1 MKEGVKKSI
10 SLILVLTLL
19 VQLLPVV
26 AFGVGDETNDLDI
39 STDSETVSMKDD
51 DAEIV
56 GEEDALREESVKHFR
71 LRDGAYMLVEYETA
85 VHYQT
90 ADGSWEEIDNT
101 LQKTGQQ
108 YVAQAGDMTRKF
120 AASLD
125 SGFLFETAYQGQS
138 VSMSL
143 ARRSSRDV
151 VAVAPDVPA
160 AEETAAPE
168 ETAVPETADQ
178 PQEAEQAEA
187 DLQRAPA
194 EAAAETDAPQQET
207 AEELPL
213 LDDAAYTLVTSTAA
227 ARMENPGAKMR
238 TFSKLAEKDK
248 IQPQKIRSSV
258 AFDNVM
264 DGVSLLY
271 QNYGYNVKESIII
284 EKPQEQYAYSF
295 VLNLQGLTPTL
306 EADGSVLLR
315 GADGEP
321 VYEIPAPY
329 LADADGATSL
339 EDAAYKLERISGGY
353 LLTVEAD
360 PEWMNAPERA
370 YPVTLDPTIL
380 LHNKGNVL
388 TTFIRSAWPGSV
400 APNSADQFVGYRAN
414 EGYDACNIYVQFAN
428 LPEIPQNCVPISAQ
442 LAMYNAG
449 FFTSDGVGC
458 AAPDGSLTVEA
469 HEWPAAVS
477 DVSGLTWYL
486 VHFGSTPVNEET
498 IDYQKLSKETLGE
511 YVTWDITRTVM
522 QWYQKQNEGDTSGG
536 RGVLLEG
543 IDGRENYRVA
553 NLIGSGY
560 HDYSPYFAVYY
571 RNPVGL
577 ESYYTYQEASAGKA
591 GDLSIHNFTNQ
602 FTLDRADVSLSLEP
616 ASYALRHIY
625 NSATSGIEFSNNEAG
640 GIHTCDYTSMQV
652 GVGWKLSA
660 QQTVVECKVGDE
672 TYLVYNDED
681 GTEHYFSET
690 ATNTYEDEDGLSL
703 KIVKST
709 SGGNTIYTM
718 TDMDKYHTWVFHN
731 GYLISVT
738 DNNSNTIYFAYNAAY
753 SSGGSA
759 WKPVKGSASNRL
771 VQIVM
776 DINSGN
782 NEKSRTLQ
790 TVANLTYSGDR
801 LSSVTDYAGRSTNYS
816 YDSGGHLTQVTYAD
830 GTSVSYAYNGSGGRL
845 STLYDAESQYG
856 LDITYTYN
864 LGVVSTFRVQEF
876 ANTSGAKQTGSAF
889 HAYRNGIHQTSYRFY
904 GPDHTRDTAD
914 DTVKTCV
921 LDHFG
926 KTICTYDSNTDYSEI
941 IGASAANYTD
951 NSGTSKTNNRLTGAA
966 AMGISSFNMLSNSG
980 LETCTGNAA
989 DNWAQLSFSTSAS
1002 AGTQSGNKARL
1013 GKASIK
1019 TTARGSGM
1027 YQEATLQAGTTYTFS
1042 GYVNT
1047 CDMTAF
1053 DSNGSVYLAA
1063 LTADQI
1069 TDLSQACASPWKSEQ
1084 VNYKTDASINRG
1096 WEKIS
1101 VTFTPETS
1109 GTYYMAFLQD
1119 RADGTA
1125 CCDDLLLEE
1134 SEAASEI
1141 NLVQN
1146 GRFAWLVN
1154 GKPEGWVPNSY
1165 TISDEHP
1172 FGQSLS
1178 KSMRVSNTMNGYART
1193 HQVIPLNLLADEA
1206 TFLLSGWGKANSVGG
1221 TARKHED
1228 GDERYF
1234 GLVAEI
1240 AYTDG
1245 TTENQYVSFN
1255 GDYADWQFASGVI
1268 VPGKRDERVKEI
1280 TVRCA
1285 YDYNA
1290 NDAYFTN
1297 ISLVL
1302 EPAETYSYDSKGN
1315 PIAATDGSAKTASEF
1330 FADSQRLKSYTTPG
1344 GAKHTL
1350 GYDASNNLQEDTLAG
1365 LTNYTY
1371 HNTSGSPTTSM
1382 TRKGYSGDYLKSQ
1395 NVYDITGRF
1404 RTLAIDANGV
1414 QTGYT
1419 YDDTTLQLTS
1429 VHSAGGATQTY
1440 TYQSGRDRV
1449 SQTAIDQTAALTY
1462 RYDRAQLTDLIRKAF
1477 PQAADAD
1484 GQNVNPFWQHYL
1496 LGYDA
1501 FGNMTRVQV
1510 CASSAE
1516 RDGYTAPVTLASYTY
1531 EGNVNNGRLAKMT
1544 YGNGDSVSYTYDAF
1558 DRQRTAGYNDGTT
1571 YHYDYSGDND
1581 LARQYVTDGS
1591 GAVTE
1596 QYSYQYDSLGRLI
1609 HSRQLTGGGTLVQLT
1624 QHMYD
1629 NANRLT
1635 SQSWQFGGDTFRQS
1649 YTYTG
1654 QNSDGKQVDGTIS
1667 AITTT
1672 IPGQSVITST
1682 YGYNDLRQL
1691 TSKGVTVPDQNGKQT
1706 KVYDRSYTYDRIAE
1720 DDGCNWMGT
1729 RLASTG
1735 YTFGSS
1741 SRSFTYTYDAAGN
1754 ISRIVTAGTNVPK
1767 AAQSK
1772 EYGYDAQGQLVS
1784 EKNSSKTTFLYAYDT
1799 AGNIRSITKD
1809 GTVTKSFGY
1818 TNPSWPDLLTSVT
1831 ANGTTK
1837 DVLYEGQSQTS
1848 DLPSSG
1854 NPITYY
1860 NGKDYTFTWTKGRQ
1874 LASATVDG
1882 KQVSYTYDMSGVRS
1896 GKQVYTTSNQRTT
1909 TYTYTTLSGKVMR
1922 QQWETRN
1929 SDDTVY
1935 QAMQSLEFVYDDGN
1949 QPFAMIYKHGQT
1961 TELYYYVLNAQGDV
1975 IALLNANGALVASYN
1990 YGAWGN
1996 YSVHGADGKKTT
2008 DATFIGHINPLRYRG
2023 YYYDRET
2030 RLYYLQSRY
2039 YDFAN
2044 CRFIN
2049 ADTYLSTGQGI
2060 LGHNMFTYCGNNP
2073 VNYCDSSGRFFFTL
2087 LGAVIGAAVGYIDA
2101 YIAGEDPI
2109 KGAIAGGVSGA
2120 IAGAGVDI
2128 GAAITIFSGGAAIGW
2143 GAAVAIGLGAFGGF
2157 VGAGISNDWKFK
2169 KDGESL
2175 ALQYMGATLIGG
2187 MANAIS
2193 FGLGPI
2199 NGEIAKGT
2207 VSQIVRSIGY
2217 EGMKDFTY
2225 NLVTGGI
2232 ISLFSTF
2239 TNRIISTMLS
2249 TPVEPSLPVISIS

>member
-71 LRDGAYMLVEYETA
+71 LRDGGYMLVEYETA

-108 YVAQAGDMTRKF
+108 YVAKAGDMTRKF

-178 PQEAEQAEA
+178 PQEAEQTEA
-187 DLQRAPA
+187 DQTQEPA
-194 EAAAETDAPQQET
+194 EAAAETDVPQQET

-498 IDYQKLSKETLGE
+498 IDYQKLSKKTLGE

-543 IDGRENYRVA
+543 IDGSENYRVA

-681 GTEHYFSET
+681 GTEHYFSKT

-776 DINSGN
+776 DINSSSN
-782 NEKSRTLQ
+782 DNPRTLQ
-790 TVANLTYSGDR
+790 TVANLAYSGDR

-830 GTSVSYAYNGSGGRL
+830 GTSASYEYYSSNGRL

-914 DTVKTCV
+914 DTVMTCV

-941 IGASAANYTD
+941 IGTSAANYTD

-1069 TDLSQACASPWKSEQ
+1069 ADLSQACASPWKSEQ

-1101 VTFTPETS
+1101 VTFMPETS

-1172 FGQSLS
+1172 VGQPLS

-1268 VPGKRDERVKEI
+1268 VPGKRDKWVQEI

-1330 FADSQRLKSYTTPG
+1330 FADSQRLKSYTTPS

-1371 HNTSGSPTTSM
+1371 HNDSGSPTTSM

-1395 NVYDITGRF
+1395 NVYDSTGRF

-1419 YDDTTLQLTS
+1419 YDGTTLQLTS
-1429 VHSAGGATQTY
+1429 VHGSGGATQTY

-1516 RDGYTAPVTLASYTY
+1516 REGHTAPVTLASYTY
-1531 EGNVNNGRLAKMT
+1531 EGNVNNGRLATMT

-1558 DRQRTAGYNDGTT
+1558 DRQRTAAYNDGTT

-1609 HSRQLTGGGTLVQLT
+1609 HSRQSTGGGTLVQLT

-1672 IPGQSVITST
+1672 IPDRSAITSE
-1682 YGYNDLRQL
+1682 YKYNDLRQL
-1691 TSKGVTVPDQNGKQT
+1691 KSKSVTGPGQNGKQT
-1706 KVYDRSYTYDRIAE
+1706 KVYDRTYTYAVIAE
-1720 DDGCNWMGT
+1720 DDGCNRMGT
-1729 RLASTG
+1729 RLASTA

-1741 SRSFTYTYDAAGN
+1741 SRSFDYTYDAAGN
-1754 ISRIVTAGTNVPK
+1754 IQTVTTGGTNVP
-1767 AAQSK
+1767 AAAASK
-1772 EYGYDAQGQLVS
+1772 TYTYDAQGQLATEVNGS
-1784 EKNSSKTTFLYAYDT
+1784 GTTFGYAYDT
-1799 AGNIRSITKD
+1799 VGNIRSVTTD
-1809 GTVTKSFGY
+1809 GAVIKSFGY

-1831 ANGTTK
+1831 SGSTTK
-1837 DVLYEGQSQTS
+1837 DILYEGQTQTS
-1848 DLPSSG
+1848 DLPASG
-1854 NPITYY
+1854 NPVTYY

-1882 KQVSYTYDMSGVRS
+1882 KQISYTYDMSGVR
-1896 GKQVYTTSNQRTT
+1896 TSKTVDGT
-1909 TYTYTTLSGKVMR
+1909 TYNYTTLSGKVMR
-1922 QQWETRN
+1922 QTWGN
-1929 SDDTVY
+1929 K
-1935 QAMQSLEFVYDDGN
+1935 SLEFVYDDGS
-1949 QPFAMIYKHGQT
+1949 QPFAMIYKHGSE
-1961 TELYYYVLNAQGDV
+1961 TELYYYLVNAQGDV
-1975 IALLNANGALVASYN
+1975 SAILDSGGKIAASYD
-1990 YGAWGN
+1990 YDAWGN
-1996 YSVHGADGKKTT
+1996 CTVYDSS
-2008 DATFIGHINPLRYRG
+2008 DAAIGDLNPLRYRG
-2023 YYYDRET
+2023 YYYDAET
-2030 RLYYLQSRY
+2030 GFYYLQSRY

-2049 ADTYLSTGQGI
+2049 ADGLFADSFIGTNL
-2060 LGHNMFTYCGNNP
+2060 FAYCMNNP
-2073 VNYCDSSGRFFFTL
+2073 VNMSDHTGHWPQWLKNVASTVVNAVKKAGTVVVNTVKSVVSSVTNIVKASSNSLPPKGEPGSSKTL
-2087 LGAVIGAAVGYIDA
+2087 PNPDGTPKQKRWYGPDGNPERDRDYNHPGNMPFPHDHRWKNGERGKDHLPPDPSYKMNWEPVIGVGLVTVCVVGIIAVAADDA
-2101 YIAGEDPI
+2101 TGI
-2109 KGAIAGGVSGA
+2109 GVADDFLFGPL
-2120 IAGAGVDI
+2120 GAGVGEGLI
-2128 GAAITIFSGGAAIGW
+2128 LIFG
-2143 GAAVAIGLGAFGGF
+2143 
-2157 VGAGISNDWKFK
+2157 
-2169 KDGESL
+2169 
-2175 ALQYMGATLIGG
+2175 
-2187 MANAIS
+2187 
-2193 FGLGPI
+2193 
-2199 NGEIAKGT
+2199 
-2207 VSQIVRSIGY
+2207 
-2217 EGMKDFTY
+2217 
-2225 NLVTGGI
+2225 
-2232 ISLFSTF
+2232 
-2239 TNRIISTMLS
+2239 
-2249 TPVEPSLPVISIS
+2249 

>member
-19 VQLLPVV
+19 VQLLPMV

-51 DAEIV
+51 DAQIV

-168 ETAVPETADQ
+168 ETAVPETDGQ
-178 PQEAEQAEA
+178 PQEAEQTEA
-187 DLQRAPA
+187 DQTQEPA

-339 EDAAYKLERISGGY
+339 EDAAYKLERVSGGY

-400 APNSADQFVGYRAN
+400 APNSADQFVGYRAD

-498 IDYQKLSKETLGE
+498 IDYQKLSKKTLGE

-681 GTEHYFSET
+681 GTEHYFSKT
-690 ATNTYEDEDGLSL
+690 ATNTYEDEDGLGL

-709 SGGNTIYTM
+709 SGWNATYTM
-718 TDMDKYHTWVFHN
+718 TDTNGDNTWVFYN
-731 GYLISVT
+731 GYLNTQT
-738 DNNSNTIYFAYNAAY
+738 DANGNTLYFAYNAPY
-753 SSGGSA
+753 DENSSA
-759 WKPVKGSASNRL
+759 WKPAPSAPNNRL

-776 DINSGN
+776 DINSGSN
-782 NEKSRTLQ
+782 DNPRTLQ

-914 DTVKTCV
+914 DTVMTCV

-941 IGASAANYTD
+941 IGASAASYTD

-1172 FGQSLS
+1172 VGQPLS

-1371 HNTSGSPTTSM
+1371 HNDSGSPTTSM

-1395 NVYDITGRF
+1395 NVYDSTGRF

-1419 YDDTTLQLTS
+1419 YDGTTLQLTS
-1429 VHSAGGATQTY
+1429 VHGSGGATQTY

-1477 PQAADAD
+1477 PQAADAS
-1484 GQNVNPFWQHYL
+1484 GNNVNPFWQHYL

-1501 FGNMTRVQV
+1501 FGNMTSAQV

-1516 RDGYTAPVTLASYTY
+1516 REGHTAPVTLASYTY
-1531 EGNVNNGRLAKMT
+1531 EGNVNNGRLATMT

-1558 DRQRTAGYNDGTT
+1558 DRQRTAAYNDGTT

-1609 HSRQLTGGGTLVQLT
+1609 HSRQSTGGGTLVQLT

-1672 IPGQSVITST
+1672 IPDQLAITSK
-1682 YGYNDLRQL
+1682 YEYNDLRQL
-1691 TSKGVTVPDQNGKQT
+1691 EKKTVTVPDQNGTQT
-1706 KVYDRSYTYDRIAE
+1706 KVYDRTYTYAVIAE
-1720 DDGCNWMGT
+1720 DDGCNRMGT

-1741 SRSFTYTYDAAGN
+1741 SRGFTYTYDAAGN
-1754 ISRIVTAGTNVPK
+1754 ISRIVTAGTSVPK
-1767 AAQSK
+1767 AAASK

-1784 EKNSSKTTFLYAYDT
+1784 EKNGSGTTFGYAYDT

-1949 QPFAMIYKHGQT
+1949 QPFAMIYNDGST
-1961 TELYYYVLNAQGDV
+1961 STLYYYVLNAQGDV
-1975 IALLNANGALVASYN
+1975 IALLNANGTLAASYN

-2049 ADTYLSTGQGI
+2049 ADTYLSTGQGM

-2128 GAAITIFSGGAAIGW
+2128 GVIITASTGGIGAGLAAAVIIGAA
-2143 GAAVAIGLGAFGGF
+2143 GGF
-2157 VGAGISNDWKFK
+2157 VGTGISNDWQFER
-2169 KDGESL
+2169 DGESL

-2232 ISLFSTF
+2232 ISWFSTF

>member
-1 MKEGVKKSI
+1 
-10 SLILVLTLL
+10 
-19 VQLLPVV
+19 
-26 AFGVGDETNDLDI
+26 
-39 STDSETVSMKDD
+39 
-51 DAEIV
+51 
-56 GEEDALREESVKHFR
+56 
-71 LRDGAYMLVEYETA
+71 
-85 VHYQT
+85 
-90 ADGSWEEIDNT
+90 
-101 LQKTGQQ
+101 
-108 YVAQAGDMTRKF
+108 
-120 AASLD
+120 
-125 SGFLFETAYQGQS
+125 
-138 VSMSL
+138 
-143 ARRSSRDV
+143 
-151 VAVAPDVPA
+151 
-160 AEETAAPE
+160 
-168 ETAVPETADQ
+168 
-178 PQEAEQAEA
+178 
-187 DLQRAPA
+187 
-194 EAAAETDAPQQET
+194 
-207 AEELPL
+207 
-213 LDDAAYTLVTSTAA
+213 
-227 ARMENPGAKMR
+227 
-238 TFSKLAEKDK
+238 
-248 IQPQKIRSSV
+248 
-258 AFDNVM
+258 M
-264 DGVSLLY
+264 DC
-271 QNYGYNVKESIII
+271 I
-284 EKPQEQYAYSF
+284 
-295 VLNLQGLTPTL
+295 
-306 EADGSVLLR
+306 
-315 GADGEP
+315 
-321 VYEIPAPY
+321 
-329 LADADGATSL
+329 
-339 EDAAYKLERISGGY
+339 
-353 LLTVEAD
+353 
-360 PEWMNAPERA
+360 
-370 YPVTLDPTIL
+370 
-380 LHNKGNVL
+380 
-388 TTFIRSAWPGSV
+388 
-400 APNSADQFVGYRAN
+400 
-414 EGYDACNIYVQFAN
+414 
-428 LPEIPQNCVPISAQ
+428 
-442 LAMYNAG
+442 
-449 FFTSDGVGC
+449 
-458 AAPDGSLTVEA
+458 
-469 HEWPAAVS
+469 
-477 DVSGLTWYL
+477 
-486 VHFGSTPVNEET
+486 
-498 IDYQKLSKETLGE
+498 
-511 YVTWDITRTVM
+511 
-522 QWYQKQNEGDTSGG
+522 
-536 RGVLLEG
+536 
-543 IDGRENYRVA
+543 ENYRVA

-560 HDYSPYFAVYY
+560 HDHSPYFAVYY

-790 TVANLTYSGDR
+790 TVADLTYSGDR

-914 DTVKTCV
+914 DTVMTCV

-941 IGASAANYTD
+941 IGTSAANYTD

-1069 TDLSQACASPWKSEQ
+1069 ADLSQACASPWKSEQ

-1101 VTFTPETS
+1101 VTFMPETS

-1268 VPGKRDERVKEI
+1268 VPGKRDKWVQEI

-1395 NVYDITGRF
+1395 NIYDSTGCF
-1404 RTLAIDANGV
+1404 RTASEDANGV
-1414 QTGYT
+1414 TTQYGYDAGT
-1419 YDDTTLQLTS
+1419 AHLLSTTAANGTRQDYHYYNNS
-1429 VHSAGGATQTY
+1429 
-1440 TYQSGRDRV
+1440 DRV
-1449 SQTAIDQTAALTY
+1449 DFTYIDGKASMEYVYTQG
-1462 RYDRAQLTDLIRKAF
+1462 QISDLIRKAYL
-1477 PQAADAD
+1477 
-1484 GQNVNPFWQHYL
+1484 GTTGFWQHYL

-1516 RDGYTAPVTLASYTY
+1516 REGYTAPVTLASYTY
-1531 EGNVNNGRLAKMT
+1531 EGNVNNGRLATMT

-1558 DRQRTAGYNDGTT
+1558 DRQRTAAYNDGTT
-1571 YHYDYSGDND
+1571 YHYDYSSDNA
-1581 LARQYVTDGS
+1581 LTRQYATDGS
-1591 GAVTE
+1591 GITE

-1609 HSRQLTGGGTLVQLT
+1609 HSRQSTADGSLIQLT

-1629 NANRLT
+1629 DANRMT
-1635 SQSWQFGGDTFRQS
+1635 SQTWQFGTGLYHQQYS
-1649 YTYTG
+1649 YTG
-1654 QNSDGKQVDGTIS
+1654 IKADGVTDSSVDGTIS

-1672 IPGQSVITST
+1672 VPGRSAITSE
-1682 YGYNDLRQL
+1682 YKYNDLRQL
-1691 TSKGVTVPDQNGKQT
+1691 KSKSVTGPDQNGTQT
-1706 KVYDRSYTYDRIAE
+1706 KVYDRTYTYAVIAE
-1720 DDGCNWMGT
+1720 DDGCNRMGT
-1729 RLASTG
+1729 RLASTD
-1735 YTFGSS
+1735 YKFGSN
-1741 SRSFTYTYDAAGN
+1741 SRSFTYTYDKAGN
-1754 ISRIVTAGTNVPK
+1754 IKSVMASDSVGK
-1767 AAQSK
+1767 L
-1772 EYGYDAQGQLVS
+1772 YDYDGLGQLVK
-1784 EKNSSKTTFLYAYDT
+1784 ETPIGLTMYAVTYAYDT
-1799 AGNIRSITKD
+1799 AGNIRSITRG
-1809 GTVTKSFGY
+1809 GTTFKSFGY

-1848 DLPSSG
+1848 DVPSSG
-1854 NPITYY
+1854 NPVTYY
-1860 NGKDYTFTWTKGRQ
+1860 NGRDYHFDWSKGRQ
-1874 LASATVDG
+1874 LTEAVVGGQTV
-1882 KQVSYTYDMSGVRS
+1882 KYAYDMAGVRS
-1896 GKQVYTTSNQRTT
+1896 SKQVGDT
-1909 TYTYTTLSGKVMR
+1909 TYSYTTLSGKVMR
-1922 QQWETRN
+1922 QAWGDN
-1929 SDDTVY
+1929 N
-1935 QAMQSLEFVYDDGN
+1935 ALEFVYDDSS
-1949 QPFAMIYKHGQT
+1949 QPFAVIYKHGSAA
-1961 TELYYYVLNAQGDV
+1961 ELYYYLVNAQGDV
-1975 IALLNANGALVASYN
+1975 AAILDSSGTMVASYN
-1990 YGAWGN
+1990 YDAWGSCTVYN
-1996 YSVHGADGKKTT
+1996 SS
-2008 DATFIGHINPLRYRG
+2008 DAAIGDLNPLRYRG
-2023 YYYDRET
+2023 YYYDAET
-2030 RLYYLQSRY
+2030 GFYYLQSRY
-2039 YDFAN
+2039 YDPAI

-2049 ADTYLSTGQGI
+2049 ADGL
-2060 LGHNMFTYCGNNP
+2060 FTDGFVGSNLFAYCVNDP
-2073 VNYCDSSGRFFFTL
+2073 VNTVDPTGNFAITATVALITFGIALVATAFAVGISSSPGFQE
-2087 LGAVIGAAVGYIDA
+2087 AVEGLCESVGDIAEQIKEKLTNSFAKIKKPPNYRSNKEVHHIVAQRAPGAAPAQKILADLEIGID
-2101 YIAGEDPI
+2101 EPVN
-2109 KGAIAGGVSGA
+2109 KVSISTCLHRRLHTKLYYELVNVV
-2120 IAGAGVDI
+2120 IAGAYNSAGGDREQQIENVTS
-2128 GAAITIFSGGAAIGW
+2128 ALKAIRSFIF
-2143 GAAVAIGLGAFGGF
+2143 VL
-2157 VGAGISNDWKFK
+2157 DRTTPKF
-2169 KDGESL
+2169 
-2175 ALQYMGATLIGG
+2175 
-2187 MANAIS
+2187 
-2193 FGLGPI
+2193 
-2199 NGEIAKGT
+2199 
-2207 VSQIVRSIGY
+2207 
-2217 EGMKDFTY
+2217 
-2225 NLVTGGI
+2225 
-2232 ISLFSTF
+2232 
-2239 TNRIISTMLS
+2239 
-2249 TPVEPSLPVISIS
+2249 

>member
-160 AEETAAPE
+160 VEETAAPE

-213 LDDAAYTLVTSTAA
+213 LDDAAYTLVTSTAV

-339 EDAAYKLERISGGY
+339 EDAAYKLERVSGGY

-360 PEWMNAPERA
+360 PEWMSAPERA

-414 EGYDACNIYVQFAN
+414 EGYDACNVYVQFAN

-498 IDYQKLSKETLGE
+498 IDYQKLSKKTLGE

-543 IDGRENYRVA
+543 IDGHENYRVA

-681 GTEHYFSET
+681 GTEHYFRKT

-776 DINSGN
+776 DISSSTNA
-782 NEKSRTLQ
+782 RTLQ
-790 TVANLTYSGDR
+790 TVADLTYSGDR

-830 GTSVSYAYNGSGGRL
+830 GTSASYEYYSSNGRL
-845 STLYDAESQYG
+845 STLYDAESKYG
-856 LDITYTYN
+856 LDITYIYN

-914 DTVKTCV
+914 DTVMTCV

-926 KTICTYDSNTDYSEI
+926 KTICTYDSSTDYSEI
-941 IGASAANYTD
+941 IGASAASYTN

-966 AMGISSFNMLSNSG
+966 AMGTVALNLLPNAG
-980 LETCTGNAA
+980 LEQCTNNVSDGWVSLPFSQNAA
-989 DNWAQLSFSTSAS
+989 AGVIAKSRSRIGYAS
-1002 AGTQSGNKARL
+1002 LKTA
-1013 GKASIK
+1013 AS
-1019 TTARGSGM
+1019 GSGM
-1027 YQEATLQAGTTYTFS
+1027 YHEVALQAGTTYTFS

-1047 CDMTAF
+1047 RDITACQ
-1053 DSNGSVYLAA
+1053 SGGGVYLAV
-1063 LTADQI
+1063 LTAAQRGS
-1069 TDLSQACASPWKSEQ
+1069 LAGVQQSPWKSEL
-1084 VNYKTDASINRG
+1084 VNYNTVPEVDSG

-1101 VTFTPETS
+1101 VTFTPDTS
-1109 GTYYMAFLQD
+1109 GTYSLAVVQD
-1119 RADGTA
+1119 RADGVA
-1125 CCDDLLLEE
+1125 YCDDMQLEAHA
-1134 SEAASEI
+1134 AASNA

-1146 GRFAWLVN
+1146 GTFASGAPDYWTAN
-1154 GKPEGWVPNSY
+1154 RYEK
-1165 TISDEHP
+1165 SDEHP
-1172 FGQSLS
+1172 LGVGMGV
-1178 KSMRVSNTMNGYART
+1178 SMHAKGSSVGGTRTSQVVPINYYAGS
-1193 HQVIPLNLLADEA
+1193 A

-1221 TARKHED
+1221 TSPKPEKD
-1228 GDERYF
+1228 GDRYF
-1234 GLVAEI
+1234 GLIAEI
-1240 AYTDG
+1240 RYANG
-1245 TTENQYVSFN
+1245 TTEKQYVSFN
-1255 GDYADWQFASGVI
+1255 DDFTGWQYASGVI
-1268 VPGKRDERVKEI
+1268 IPKQRGLMIKDI
-1280 TVRCA
+1280 TIYCA

-1290 NDAYFTN
+1290 NDVYFTN

-1315 PIAATDGSAKTASEF
+1315 PIAATDGNAKTASEF

-1371 HNTSGSPTTSM
+1371 HNTSGSATTSM
-1382 TRKGYSGDYLKSQ
+1382 TCKGYSGDYLKSQ
-1395 NVYDITGRF
+1395 NIYDNTGRF
-1404 RTLAIDANGV
+1404 RAASEDANGV
-1414 QTGYT
+1414 MTQYGY
-1419 YDDTTLQLTS
+1419 D
-1429 VHSAGGATQTY
+1429 AG
-1440 TYQSGRDRV
+1440 
-1449 SQTAIDQTAALTY
+1449 TAHLLSTTAANGTQQGY
-1462 RYDRAQLTDLIRKAF
+1462 RYYAGSDRTAFTYIDGKASMEYVYTQGQISDLIRKAYL
-1477 PQAADAD
+1477 
-1484 GQNVNPFWQHYL
+1484 GTTGYWQHYL

-1516 RDGYTAPVTLASYTY
+1516 REGYTAPVTLASYAY
-1531 EGNVNNGRLAKMT
+1531 EGNVNNGRLSRMT

-1558 DRQRTAGYNDGTT
+1558 DRQRTAAYNDGTT
-1571 YHYDYSGDND
+1571 YHYDYSSDNA
-1581 LARQYVTDGS
+1581 LTRQYATDGS
-1591 GAVTE
+1591 GITE

-1609 HSRQLTGGGTLVQLT
+1609 HSRQSTADGSLIQVT

-1629 NANRLT
+1629 DANRMT
-1635 SQSWQFGGDTFRQS
+1635 SQTWQFGTGLYHQQYS
-1649 YTYTG
+1649 YTG
-1654 QNSDGKQVDGTIS
+1654 VKADGATDGSVDGTIS

-1672 IPGQSVITST
+1672 VPGRSAITST
-1682 YGYNDLRQL
+1682 YGYNTLRQL
-1691 TSKGVTVPDQNGKQT
+1691 TSKTVKQGDTGVYT
-1706 KVYDRSYTYDRIAE
+1706 RSYAYDRIAV
-1720 DDGCNWMGT
+1720 DSGNRMGT

-1741 SRSFTYTYDAAGN
+1741 SRGFTYTYDEAGN
-1754 ISRIVTAGTNVPK
+1754 ISRIVTAGTSVPK
-1767 AAQSK
+1767 AAASK

-1784 EKNSSKTTFLYAYDT
+1784 EKNGSGTTFGYAYDT

-1837 DVLYEGQSQTS
+1837 DVLYEGQTQTS

-1854 NPITYY
+1854 NPVTYY
-1860 NGKDYTFTWTKGRQ
+1860 NGKDYSFTWTKGRQ

-1882 KQVSYTYDMSGVRS
+1882 KQVSYTYDMSGVRNS
-1896 GKQVYTTSNQRTT
+1896 KTVNGT
-1909 TYTYTTLSGKVMR
+1909 TYNYTTLSGKVMR
-1922 QQWETRN
+1922 QQWGN
-1929 SDDTVY
+1929 K
-1935 QAMQSLEFVYDDGN
+1935 SLEFIYDDGN
-1949 QPFAMIYKHGQT
+1949 QPFAMIYNDGST
-1961 TELYYYVLNAQGDV
+1961 STLYYYVLNAQGDV
-1975 IALLNANGALVASYN
+1975 IALLNANGTLAASYN

-2008 DATFIGHINPLRYRG
+2008 DPTFIGHINPLRYRG

-2049 ADTYLSTGQGI
+2049 ADTFATTDANGFLSA
-2060 LGHNMFTYCGNNP
+2060 NMFAYCENNP
-2073 VNYCDSSGRFFFTL
+2073 IMRVDADGEIWNVIA
-2087 LGAVIGAAVGYIDA
+2087 GAVIGAGLEVLGQLMTGTKFADINWGSVAVEGVL
-2101 YIAGEDPI
+2101 
-2109 KGAIAGGVSGA
+2109 GAVSSVGIPSKITSKVGRVA
-2120 IAGAGVDI
+2120 LTALRDVVAPVVADVSIQMFQTRSNKNNNHSKRI
-2128 GAAITIFSGGAAIGW
+2128 SLSKTAITASQASINS
-2143 GAAVAIGLGAFGGF
+2143 AVT
-2157 VGAGISNDWKFK
+2157 AGTDRLLKST
-2169 KDGESL
+2169 SSR
-2175 ALQYMGATLIGG
+2175 
-2187 MANAIS
+2187 MAKAVVHS
-2193 FGLGPI
+2193 TRQLFFFTFGL
-2199 NGEIAKGT
+2199 
-2207 VSQIVRSIGY
+2207 
-2217 EGMKDFTY
+2217 
-2225 NLVTGGI
+2225 
-2232 ISLFSTF
+2232 ISKFW
-2239 TNRIISTMLS
+2239 R
-2249 TPVEPSLPVISIS
+2249 

>member
-71 LRDGAYMLVEYETA
+71 LRDGGYMLVEYETA

-168 ETAVPETADQ
+168 ETAASETADQ
-178 PQEAEQAEA
+178 LQEAEQTEA
-187 DLQRAPA
+187 DQTQEPA

-339 EDAAYKLERISGGY
+339 EDAAYKLERVSGGY

-560 HDYSPYFAVYY
+560 HDHSPYFAVYY

-776 DINSGN
+776 DINSGSN
-782 NEKSRTLQ
+782 DNPRTPQ

-914 DTVKTCV
+914 DTVMTCV

-941 IGASAANYTD
+941 IGTSAANYTD

-1125 CCDDLLLEE
+1125 YCDDLLLEE

-1146 GRFAWLVN
+1146 GRFVWLVN

-1240 AYTDG
+1240 AYANG
-1245 TTENQYVSFN
+1245 TTEKQYVSFN
-1255 GDYADWQFASGVI
+1255 DDFTDWQYASGVI
-1268 VPGKRDERVKEI
+1268 IPKQRGLMIKDI
-1280 TVRCA
+1280 TVYCA

-1290 NDAYFTN
+1290 NDVYFTN

-1315 PIAATDGSAKTASEF
+1315 PIAATDGNAKTASEF

-1371 HNTSGSPTTSM
+1371 HNTSGSATTSM
-1382 TRKGYSGDYLKSQ
+1382 TCKGYSGDYLKSQ
-1395 NVYDITGRF
+1395 NIYDNTGRF
-1404 RTLAIDANGV
+1404 RAASEDANGV
-1414 QTGYT
+1414 RTQYGY
-1419 YDDTTLQLTS
+1419 D
-1429 VHSAGGATQTY
+1429 AG
-1440 TYQSGRDRV
+1440 
-1449 SQTAIDQTAALTY
+1449 TAHLLSTTAANGTQQGY
-1462 RYDRAQLTDLIRKAF
+1462 RYYAGSDRTAFTYIDGKASMEYVYTQGQISDLIRKAYL
-1477 PQAADAD
+1477 
-1484 GQNVNPFWQHYL
+1484 GTTGFWQHYL

-1516 RDGYTAPVTLASYTY
+1516 REGYTAPVTLASYTY
-1531 EGNVNNGRLAKMT
+1531 EGNVNNGRLAMMA

-1558 DRQRTAGYNDGTT
+1558 DRQRTAAYNDGTT
-1571 YHYDYSGDND
+1571 YHYDYSSDNA
-1581 LARQYVTDGS
+1581 LTRQYATDGS
-1591 GAVTE
+1591 GITE

-1609 HSRQLTGGGTLVQLT
+1609 HSRQSTADGALIQVT

-1635 SQSWQFGGDTFRQS
+1635 SQSWQFGTGLYHQQYS
-1649 YTYTG
+1649 YTG
-1654 QNSDGKQVDGTIS
+1654 VKADGATDGSVDGTIS

-1672 IPGQSVITST
+1672 VPGRSAITST
-1682 YGYNDLRQL
+1682 YGYNTLRQL
-1691 TSKGVTVPDQNGKQT
+1691 TSKTVKQGDTGVYT
-1706 KVYDRSYTYDRIAE
+1706 RSYAYDRIAV
-1720 DDGCNWMGT
+1720 DSGNRMGT

-1741 SRSFTYTYDAAGN
+1741 SRSFTYTYDEAGN
-1754 ISRIVTAGTNVPK
+1754 ISRIVTAGTSVPK
-1767 AAQSK
+1767 AAQLK

-1784 EKNSSKTTFLYAYDT
+1784 EKNGSGTTFGYAYDT

-1831 ANGTTK
+1831 SGGTTK
-1837 DVLYEGQSQTS
+1837 DILYEGQTQTS

-1854 NPITYY
+1854 NPVTYY

-1882 KQVSYTYDMSGVRS
+1882 KQVSYTYDMSGVR
-1896 GKQVYTTSNQRTT
+1896 TSKTVNGT
-1909 TYTYTTLSGKVMR
+1909 TYNYMTLSGKVMR
-1922 QQWETRN
+1922 QQWGN
-1929 SDDTVY
+1929 K
-1935 QAMQSLEFVYDDGN
+1935 SLEFIYDDGN
-1949 QPFAMIYKHGQT
+1949 QPFAMIYNDGST
-1961 TELYYYVLNAQGDV
+1961 STLYYYVLNAQGDV
-1975 IALLNANGALVASYN
+1975 IALLNANGTLAASYN

-2049 ADTYLSTGQGI
+2049 ADTFATTDANGFLSA
-2060 LGHNMFTYCGNNP
+2060 NMFAYCENNP
-2073 VNYCDSSGRFFFTL
+2073 IMRTDESGEFFNTVIGAVVGATFGAVSAAIAGTSIWGGALSGAVSGAVAGFGVDVAMATVAAGPAGIAIAAAATFTL
-2087 LGAVIGAAVGYIDA
+2087 GFAGSIAGDAIEAKANGQSFQLRSGDTLGRAVIGGVANMVTGGLNVAVGKA
-2101 YIAGEDPI
+2101 TGEVFNKSLSLKRVAKTIWKSTSDLVKRGRGI
-2109 KGAIAGGVSGA
+2109 TRAF
-2120 IAGAGVDI
+2120 GVDSTVKMTLFQRMS
-2128 GAAITIFSGGAAIGW
+2128 ARIFSGRW
-2143 GAAVAIGLGAFGGF
+2143 GR
-2157 VGAGISNDWKFK
+2157 K
-2169 KDGESL
+2169 
-2175 ALQYMGATLIGG
+2175 
-2187 MANAIS
+2187 
-2193 FGLGPI
+2193 
-2199 NGEIAKGT
+2199 
-2207 VSQIVRSIGY
+2207 
-2217 EGMKDFTY
+2217 
-2225 NLVTGGI
+2225 
-2232 ISLFSTF
+2232 
-2239 TNRIISTMLS
+2239 
-2249 TPVEPSLPVISIS
+2249 

>member
-19 VQLLPVV
+19 VQLLPMV

-71 LRDGAYMLVEYETA
+71 LRDGGYMLVEYETA

-160 AEETAAPE
+160 VEETAAPE
-168 ETAVPETADQ
+168 ETAASETADQ
-178 PQEAEQAEA
+178 LQEAEQTEA

-194 EAAAETDAPQQET
+194 EAAAETDEPQQET

-339 EDAAYKLERISGGY
+339 EDAAYKLERVSGGY

-414 EGYDACNIYVQFAN
+414 EGYDACNVYVQFAN

-543 IDGRENYRVA
+543 IDGHENYRVA

-681 GTEHYFSET
+681 GTEHYFRKT

-753 SSGGSA
+753 SSVGSA

-776 DINSGN
+776 DINSGSN
-782 NEKSRTLQ
+782 DNPRTLQ

-914 DTVKTCV
+914 DTVMTCV

-926 KTICTYDSNTDYSEI
+926 KTICTYDSSTDYSEI
-941 IGASAANYTD
+941 IGASAASYT
-951 NSGTSKTNNRLTGAA
+951 NTSGTSKTNNRLTGAA
-966 AMGISSFNMLSNSG
+966 AMGTVALNLLPNAG
-980 LETCTGNAA
+980 LEQCTNNVSDG
-989 DNWAQLSFSTSAS
+989 WVSLPFSQNAS
-1002 AGTQSGNKARL
+1002 AGIIPESRSRIGY
-1013 GKASIK
+1013 ASLK
-1019 TTARGSGM
+1019 TAASGSGM
-1027 YQEATLQAGTTYTFS
+1027 YHEVALQAGTTYTFS

-1047 CDMTAF
+1047 RDITACQ
-1053 DSNGSVYLAA
+1053 SGGGIYLAV
-1063 LTADQI
+1063 LTAAQRGS
-1069 TDLSQACASPWKSEQ
+1069 LAGVQQSPWKSEL
-1084 VNYKTDASINRG
+1084 VNYNTVPEVDAG

-1101 VTFTPETS
+1101 VTFTPDTS
-1109 GTYYMAFLQD
+1109 GTYSLAVVQD
-1119 RADGTA
+1119 LADGVA
-1125 CCDDLLLEE
+1125 YCDDMQLEAHA
-1134 SEAASEI
+1134 AASNA

-1146 GRFAWLVN
+1146 GTFASGAPDYWTAN
-1154 GKPEGWVPNSY
+1154 RYEK
-1165 TISDEHP
+1165 SDEHP
-1172 FGQSLS
+1172 LGVGMGV
-1178 KSMRVSNTMNGYART
+1178 SMHAKGSSVGGTRTSQVVPINYYAG
-1193 HQVIPLNLLADEA
+1193 LA

-1221 TARKHED
+1221 TSPKPEKD
-1228 GDERYF
+1228 GDRYF
-1234 GLVAEI
+1234 GLIAEI
-1240 AYTDG
+1240 RYANG
-1245 TTENQYVSFN
+1245 TTEKQYVSFN
-1255 GDYADWQFASGVI
+1255 DDFTDWQYASGVI
-1268 VPGKRDERVKEI
+1268 IPKQRGLMIKDI
-1280 TVRCA
+1280 TVYCA

-1315 PIAATDGSAKTASEF
+1315 PIAATDGNAKTASEF

-1371 HNTSGSPTTSM
+1371 HNDSGSATTSM
-1382 TRKGYSGDYLKSQ
+1382 TREGYSGDFLKSQ
-1395 NVYDITGRF
+1395 NVYDSTGRF

-1531 EGNVNNGRLAKMT
+1531 EGNVNNGRLATMT

-1558 DRQRTAGYNDGTT
+1558 DRQRTAAYNDGTT

-1609 HSRQLTGGGTLVQLT
+1609 HSRQSTGGGTLVQLT

-1635 SQSWQFGGDTFRQS
+1635 SQSWQFGDDTFRQS

-1672 IPGQSVITST
+1672 VPGRSAITSK
-1682 YGYNDLRQL
+1682 YEYNDLRQL
-1691 TSKGVTVPDQNGKQT
+1691 EKKMVTVPDQNGKQT
-1706 KVYDRSYTYDRIAE
+1706 KVYDRTYTYAVIAE
-1720 DDGCNWMGT
+1720 DDGCNRMGT

-1735 YTFGSS
+1735 YTFGSN
-1741 SRSFTYTYDAAGN
+1741 SRSFTYTYDEAGN
-1754 ISRIVTAGTNVPK
+1754 ISRIVTAGTSVPK
-1767 AAQSK
+1767 AAQLK
-1772 EYGYDAQGQLVS
+1772 EYGYDAQGQLAT
-1784 EKNSSKTTFLYAYDT
+1784 EKNGSGTTFGYAYDT

-1818 TNPSWPDLLTSVT
+1818 TNASWPDLLTSVT

-1837 DVLYEGQSQTS
+1837 DILYEGQTQTS

-1975 IALLNANGALVASYN
+1975 IALLNADGTLAASYN

-1996 YSVHGADGKKTT
+1996 YSVHDDKGAKITK
-2008 DATFIGHINPLRYRG
+2008 ASFIGHINPLRYRG

-2049 ADTYLSTGQGI
+2049 ADGQLSDGFIGT
-2060 LGHNMFTYCGNNP
+2060 NVFAYCMNNP
-2073 VNYCDSSGRFFFTL
+2073 VNMSDHTGHWPQWLKNAASAVVNAIKKAVTVVANTVKSAVSSASNILKASSNSLPKKGEPGSSQTL
-2087 LGAVIGAAVGYIDA
+2087 PNPDGTPKQKRWYGPDGNPERDRDYNHPGNMPFPHDHEWKNGERGKEHLPPDPSYKMSWEPVIGAGLVVICTVGIIAVAAD
-2101 YIAGEDPI
+2101 DLT
-2109 KGAIAGGVSGA
+2109 GVGVA
-2120 IAGAGVDI
+2120 DDFLFGPLGAGVGEGLI
-2128 GAAITIFSGGAAIGW
+2128 LIFG
-2143 GAAVAIGLGAFGGF
+2143 
-2157 VGAGISNDWKFK
+2157 
-2169 KDGESL
+2169 
-2175 ALQYMGATLIGG
+2175 
-2187 MANAIS
+2187 
-2193 FGLGPI
+2193 
-2199 NGEIAKGT
+2199 
-2207 VSQIVRSIGY
+2207 
-2217 EGMKDFTY
+2217 
-2225 NLVTGGI
+2225 
-2232 ISLFSTF
+2232 
-2239 TNRIISTMLS
+2239 
-2249 TPVEPSLPVISIS
+2249 

>member
-71 LRDGAYMLVEYETA
+71 LRDGGYMLVEYETA

-178 PQEAEQAEA
+178 PQEAEQTEA
-187 DLQRAPA
+187 DQTQEPA
-194 EAAAETDAPQQET
+194 EAAAETDVPQQET

-498 IDYQKLSKETLGE
+498 IDYQKLSKKTLGE

-543 IDGRENYRVA
+543 IDGSENYRVA

-681 GTEHYFSET
+681 GTEHYFSKT

-776 DINSGN
+776 DINSSSN
-782 NEKSRTLQ
+782 DNPRTLQ
-790 TVANLTYSGDR
+790 TVANLAYSGDR

-830 GTSVSYAYNGSGGRL
+830 GTSASYEYYSSNGRL

-914 DTVKTCV
+914 DTVMTCV

-941 IGASAANYTD
+941 IGTSAANYTD

-1027 YQEATLQAGTTYTFS
+1027 YHEAALQAGTTYTFS

-1053 DSNGSVYLAA
+1053 DSGGSVYLAA

-1069 TDLSQACASPWKSEQ
+1069 ADLSQACASPWKSEQ
-1084 VNYKTDASINRG
+1084 VNYQTDASVSRG
-1096 WEKIS
+1096 WEKVS

-1119 RADGTA
+1119 KADGTA
-1125 CCDDLLLEE
+1125 YCDDLLLEKG
-1134 SEAASEI
+1134 EAASEI

-1146 GRFAWLVN
+1146 GRFSQLVN
-1154 GKPEGWVPNSY
+1154 GKPDFWTANKY
-1165 TISDEHP
+1165 TITNEHP
-1172 FGQSLS
+1172 TGQPNS
-1178 KSMRVSNTMNGYART
+1178 KSMHIGSTMNGYART
-1193 HQVIPLNLLADEA
+1193 HQVIPLNLPADEA
-1206 TFLLSGWGKANSVGG
+1206 TFLLSGWGKATSVGG
-1221 TARKHED
+1221 TARKHVN
-1228 GDERYF
+1228 GWERYF

-1268 VPGKRDERVKEI
+1268 VPGKRDEWVKEI

-1290 NDAYFTN
+1290 NEAYFTD

-1330 FADSQRLKSYTTPG
+1330 FADSQRLKSYTTPS

-1371 HNTSGSPTTSM
+1371 HNGSGSPTTSM

-1395 NVYDITGRF
+1395 NVYDSTRRF
-1404 RTLAIDANGV
+1404 RTQAVDVNGITTGYAYDTGAARLYRTTAANGT
-1414 QTGYT
+1414 QQDYRYCTG
-1419 YDDTTLQLTS
+1419 S
-1429 VHSAGGATQTY
+1429 
-1440 TYQSGRDRV
+1440 DR
-1449 SQTAIDQTAALTY
+1449 TALTY
-1462 RYDRAQLTDLIRKAF
+1462 INGVASIRYTYDRAQLSDLIRK
-1477 PQAADAD
+1477 
-1484 GQNVNPFWQHYL
+1484 GYLGSTGFWQHYL
-1496 LGYDA
+1496 LNYDA

-1516 RDGYTAPVTLASYTY
+1516 QTGYTSPVTLASYSY
-1531 EGNVNNGRLAKMT
+1531 DGSVNNGRLTTMA

-1558 DRQRTAGYNDGTT
+1558 DRQRTAAYNDGTT

-1581 LARQYVTDGS
+1581 LTRQYATDGD
-1591 GAVTE
+1591 GKVTE

-1609 HSRQLTGGGTLVQLT
+1609 HSRQSTANGALIQST

-1629 NANRLT
+1629 TANRMT
-1635 SQSWQFGGDTFRQS
+1635 SQSWQFGTGLYRQQYS
-1649 YTYTG
+1649 YTG
-1654 QNSDGKQVDGTIS
+1654 VKADGTADSSVDGTIS

-1672 IPGQSVITST
+1672 IPGQLDVTSK
-1682 YGYNDLRQL
+1682 YEYNDLRQL
-1691 TSKGVTVPDQNGKQT
+1691 EKKTVTVPNQNRGT
-1706 KVYDRSYTYDRIAE
+1706 TTVYTRGYTYSVIAE
-1720 DDGCNWMGT
+1720 DDGCNRMGT
-1729 RLASTG
+1729 RLASTA

-1741 SRSFTYTYDAAGN
+1741 SRSFDYTYDAAGN
-1754 ISRIVTAGTNVPK
+1754 IQTVTTGGTNVP
-1767 AAQSK
+1767 AAAASK
-1772 EYGYDAQGQLVS
+1772 TYTYDAQGQLATETNGGAS
-1784 EKNSSKTTFLYAYDT
+1784 RAYAYDT
-1799 AGNIRSITKD
+1799 VGNIRSVTTD
-1809 GTVTKSFGY
+1809 GAVIKSFGY

-1831 ANGTTK
+1831 VGGTTK
-1837 DVLYEGQSQTS
+1837 DILYEGQTQTS
-1848 DLPSSG
+1848 GVPSSG
-1854 NPITYY
+1854 NPVTYY
-1860 NGKDYTFTWTKGRQ
+1860 NGKDYSFTWTKGRQ
-1874 LASATVDG
+1874 LTSATVDG
-1882 KQVSYTYDMSGVRS
+1882 EQVSYTYDMSGVR
-1896 GKQVYTTSNQRTT
+1896 TSKTVDGT
-1909 TYTYTTLSGKVMR
+1909 TYNYTTLSGKVMR
-1922 QQWETRN
+1922 QTWGN
-1929 SDDTVY
+1929 K
-1935 QAMQSLEFVYDDGN
+1935 SLEFVYDDGS
-1949 QPFAMIYKHGQT
+1949 QPFAMIYNDGST
-1961 TELYYYVLNAQGDV
+1961 STLYYYVLNAQGDV
-1975 IALLNANGALVASYN
+1975 IALLNANGTLATSYN

-1996 YSVHGADGKKTT
+1996 YSVHDKDGKKNTS
-2008 DATFIGHINPLRYRG
+2008 ASFIGHINPLRYRG
-2023 YYYDRET
+2023 YYYDAET
-2030 RLYYLQSRY
+2030 GFYYLQSRY
-2039 YDFAN
+2039 YDPAI

-2049 ADTYLSTGQGI
+2049 ADTFATTDANGFLSA
-2060 LGHNMFTYCGNNP
+2060 NMFAYCENNP
-2073 VNYCDSSGRFFFTL
+2073 INNSDPTGKLL
-2087 LGAVIGAAVGYIDA
+2087 LGAMLAGAAVGVLSEF
-2101 YIAGEDPI
+2101 AGNVI
-2109 KGAIAGGVSGA
+2109 C
-2120 IAGAGVDI
+2120 
-2128 GAAITIFSGGAAIGW
+2128 
-2143 GAAVAIGLGAFGGF
+2143 
-2157 VGAGISNDWKFK
+2157 
-2169 KDGESL
+2169 
-2175 ALQYMGATLIGG
+2175 
-2187 MANAIS
+2187 
-2193 FGLGPI
+2193 
-2199 NGEIAKGT
+2199 
-2207 VSQIVRSIGY
+2207 
-2217 EGMKDFTY
+2217 
-2225 NLVTGGI
+2225 NLVTGRPLDENLSTLGDYAAAAFSGALSAIPGGGALLAVADVVGSSVIKVGVDSLMNKGGNSAKECVTNFGMGI
-2232 ISLFSTF
+2232 GAGSTSAITNLRLEKSVPKTISSIKTEARASGVRGTKGYRSFLSKRQIKVGTR
-2239 TNRIISTMLS
+2239 NRILS
-2249 TPVEPSLPVISIS
+2249 GVSGVAIKLLGRLFGR

>member
-71 LRDGAYMLVEYETA
+71 LRDGGYMLVEYETA

-108 YVAQAGDMTRKF
+108 YVAKAGDMTRKF

-178 PQEAEQAEA
+178 PQEAEQTEA
-187 DLQRAPA
+187 DQTQEPA
-194 EAAAETDAPQQET
+194 EAAAETDVPQQET

-498 IDYQKLSKETLGE
+498 IDYQKLSKKTLGE

-543 IDGRENYRVA
+543 IDGSENYRVA

-681 GTEHYFSET
+681 GTEHYFSKT

-776 DINSGN
+776 DINSSSN
-782 NEKSRTLQ
+782 DNPRTLQ
-790 TVANLTYSGDR
+790 TVANLAYSGDR

-830 GTSVSYAYNGSGGRL
+830 GTSASYEYYSSNGRL

-914 DTVKTCV
+914 DTVMTCV

-941 IGASAANYTD
+941 IGTSAANYTD

-1069 TDLSQACASPWKSEQ
+1069 ADLSQACASPWKSEQ

-1101 VTFTPETS
+1101 VTFMPETS

-1125 CCDDLLLEE
+1125 YCDDLLLEE

-1193 HQVIPLNLLADEA
+1193 HQVIPLNLPADEA

-1268 VPGKRDERVKEI
+1268 VPGKRDKWVQEI

-1382 TRKGYSGDYLKSQ
+1382 TREGYSGDYLKSQ
-1395 NVYDITGRF
+1395 NVYDSTGRF

-1477 PQAADAD
+1477 PQAADAS
-1484 GQNVNPFWQHYL
+1484 GNNVNPFWQHYL

-1531 EGNVNNGRLAKMT
+1531 EGNVNNGRLTTMT

-1558 DRQRTAGYNDGTT
+1558 DRQRTAAYNDGTT
-1571 YHYDYSGDND
+1571 YHYDYNGDND
-1581 LARQYVTDGS
+1581 LTRQYATDGD
-1591 GAVTE
+1591 GKVTE

-1609 HSRQLTGGGTLVQLT
+1609 HSRQSTANGALIQST

-1629 NANRLT
+1629 AANRMT
-1635 SQSWQFGGDTFRQS
+1635 SQSWQFGTGLYRQQYS
-1649 YTYTG
+1649 YTG
-1654 QNSDGKQVDGTIS
+1654 VKADGTADSSVDGTIS

-1672 IPGQSVITST
+1672 IPGQLDVTSK
-1682 YGYNDLRQL
+1682 YEYNDLRQL
-1691 TSKGVTVPDQNGKQT
+1691 EKKTVTVPNQNRGT
-1706 KVYDRSYTYDRIAE
+1706 TTVYTRSYTYSVIAE

-1741 SRSFTYTYDAAGN
+1741 SRSFDYTYDAAGN
-1754 ISRIVTAGTNVPK
+1754 IQTVTTGGTNVP
-1767 AAQSK
+1767 AAAASK
-1772 EYGYDAQGQLVS
+1772 TYTYDAQGQLATETNGGAS
-1784 EKNSSKTTFLYAYDT
+1784 RAYAYDT
-1799 AGNIRSITKD
+1799 VGNIRSVTTD
-1809 GTVTKSFGY
+1809 GAVIKSFGY

-1831 ANGTTK
+1831 VGGTTK
-1837 DVLYEGQSQTS
+1837 DILYEGQTQTS
-1848 DLPSSG
+1848 GVPSSG
-1854 NPITYY
+1854 NPVTYY
-1860 NGKDYTFTWTKGRQ
+1860 NGKDYSFTWTKGRQ
-1874 LASATVDG
+1874 LTSATVDG
-1882 KQVSYTYDMSGVRS
+1882 EQVSYTYDMSGVRS
-1896 GKQVYTTSNQRTT
+1896 NKQVGDT

-1922 QQWETRN
+1922 QTWGDN
-1929 SDDTVY
+1929 N
-1935 QAMQSLEFVYDDGN
+1935 ALEFVYDDGN
-1949 QPFAMIYKHGQT
+1949 QPFAVIYKHGQT

-1975 IALLNANGALVASYN
+1975 SAILDSGGKIAASYD
-1990 YGAWGN
+1990 YDAWGN
-1996 YSVHGADGKKTT
+1996 CTVYNSS
-2008 DATFIGHINPLRYRG
+2008 DAAIGDLNPLRYRG
-2023 YYYDRET
+2023 YYYDAET
-2030 RLYYLQSRY
+2030 GFYYLQSRY
-2039 YDFAN
+2039 YDPAI

-2049 ADTYLSTGQGI
+2049 ADAYATTNAGSFLSC
-2060 LGHNMFTYCGNNP
+2060 NMFAYCGNNP
-2073 VNYCDSSGRFFFTL
+2073 VNRADQSGTFWKEIGSFFNK
-2087 LGAVIGAAVGYIDA
+2087 VGT
-2101 YIAGEDPI
+2101 
-2109 KGAIAGGVSGA
+2109 AIAGFA
-2120 IAGAGVDI
+2120 KATFGAGSSLS
-2128 GAAITIFSGGAAIGW
+2128 ATITKTEVEYLPDPLPIT
-2143 GAAVAIGLGAFGGF
+2143 VKLGTKTTQTISKHGNSSKPISVYAKGNAEHPIKSSS
-2157 VGAGISNDWKFK
+2157 AGIKINIAKFTLDISMGLDNIGISGSLSN
-2169 KDGESL
+2169 GN
-2175 ALQYMGATLIGG
+2175 TT
-2187 MANAIS
+2187 NS
-2193 FGLGPI
+2193 FGLKANLSELKVGFEGSTAVKWD
-2199 NGEIAKGT
+2199 NNTETTYTNVSVSGWAIAAAYVFITTGQ
-2207 VSQIVRSIGY
+2207 SMPSPLYAY
-2217 EGMKDFTY
+2217 EY
-2225 NLVTGGI
+2225 
-2232 ISLFSTF
+2232 
-2239 TNRIISTMLS
+2239 
-2249 TPVEPSLPVISIS
+2249 